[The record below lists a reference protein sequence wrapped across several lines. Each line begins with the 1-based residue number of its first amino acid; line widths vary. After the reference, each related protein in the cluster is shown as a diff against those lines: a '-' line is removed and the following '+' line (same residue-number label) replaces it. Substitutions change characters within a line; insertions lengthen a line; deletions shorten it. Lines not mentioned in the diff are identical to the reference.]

1 MFDNDDKEEEGK
13 RENAFIG
20 TNSRTVKCNGG
31 KSVVF
36 LSCLQVSS
44 TRRFHVC
51 CRVSLKQVRKSLT
64 HTGVP
69 RVPLFLCS
77 PHLTSYLI
85 LSKLLVYSMFFGG

>member
-36 LSCLQVSS
+36 LSCLQVSFR
-44 TRRFHVC
+44 RRFHVC
-51 CRVSLKQVRKSLT
+51 CRVSPKQVRKSLR

-69 RVPLFLCS
+69 RVPLFLFS
-77 PHLTSYLI
+77 LHLTSYLI
-85 LSKLLVYSMFFGG
+85 YIKIISL

>member
-44 TRRFHVC
+44 TRRFNVC

-69 RVPLFLCS
+69 RVPLFLFS
-77 PHLTSYLI
+77 AHISDII
-85 LSKLLVYSMFFGG
+85 LDLYQNY